1 MRVLFH
7 YGLAIRL
14 GLHFF
19 ATYSLMHIIAIV
31 RANAAF
37 LRLVVETR
45 VFFILYLFP
54 QQLLMRV
61 ILLNKIYC
69 MAR

>member
-7 YGLAIRL
+7 YGLAVGL
-14 GLHFF
+14 ELHFF
-19 ATYSLMHIIAIV
+19 ATCLLMHIIAIV

-37 LRLVVETR
+37 LRSVVEIR

-61 ILLNKIYC
+61 TLLNKVYC